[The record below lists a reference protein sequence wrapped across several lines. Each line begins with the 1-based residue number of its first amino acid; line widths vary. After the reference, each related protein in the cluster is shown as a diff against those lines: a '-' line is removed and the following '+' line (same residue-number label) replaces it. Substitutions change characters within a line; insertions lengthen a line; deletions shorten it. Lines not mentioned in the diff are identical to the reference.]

1 MIDSDETFCPLG
13 GPPSRTSP
21 FLFDRYLNRSNQ
33 KSVDL
38 HKFMIE
44 RKMSKNETSE
54 SSGISTSNSNDS
66 LNTTEYTSSKIAW
79 VGHYHYYSTMNENLS
94 CPKDYKDFIFQRKCR
109 SSLKNF
115 GFRKRRNTTRSKEEL
130 TSRDIHVS
138 HSVDFINQ
146 QKKQT
151 G

>member
-1 MIDSDETFCPLG
+1 MSAWWTTESDE
-13 GPPSRTSP
+13 P

-79 VGHYHYYSTMNENLS
+79 VGHYHYYSKMNANLS
-94 CPKDYKDFIFQRKCR
+94 RPKTYEEIIFQRKCR
-109 SSLKNF
+109 TSLKNF

>member
-1 MIDSDETFCPLG
+1 
-13 GPPSRTSP
+13 
-21 FLFDRYLNRSNQ
+21 
-33 KSVDL
+33 
-38 HKFMIE
+38 MIE

-79 VGHYHYYSTMNENLS
+79 VGHYLYIIQKMNENLS
-94 CPKDYKDFIFQRKCR
+94 CPKNLKEIIFQRKCR